1 MEARSP
7 ACSMAGPEV
16 VFIWTPIS
24 TAMMLQRVVF
34 PSPGGPYS
42 STWSTD
48 RSLRRRAASS
58 STFRFALIFSC
69 PIYSPRRRGRRLPS
83 MACSSSLMRG
93 ETSRSLIVLSRE
105 TDVLLVPCFH
115 YIRVPRQGRG
125 GRFESPAGC
134 VQDAVCYNSDMD
146 DSEPLHQ
153 ENTED
158 DSEINVIDI
167 PISEAKNDW
176 SLRVSRAFLDWQ
188 RSVSPIEVARLL

>member
-1 MEARSP
+1 MPKNEP
-7 ACSMAGPEV
+7 H
-16 VFIWTPIS
+16 PI
-24 TAMMLQRVVF
+24 R
-34 PSPGGPYS
+34 
-42 STWSTD
+42 
-48 RSLRRRAASS
+48 
-58 STFRFALIFSC
+58 I
-69 PIYSPRRRGRRLPS
+69 
-83 MACSSSLMRG
+83 
-93 ETSRSLIVLSRE
+93 
-105 TDVLLVPCFH
+105 
-115 YIRVPRQGRG
+115 
-125 GRFESPAGC
+125 PAGC